1 MHRIMLTTTKKTI
14 FATRLFAM
22 SCDEVKTVDNQS
34 SVNIQ
39 AYLAHAG
46 SNQWT
51 HQIWSESWY
60 LCF

>member
-46 SNQWT
+46 SNQ
-51 HQIWSESWY
+51 
-60 LCF
+60 